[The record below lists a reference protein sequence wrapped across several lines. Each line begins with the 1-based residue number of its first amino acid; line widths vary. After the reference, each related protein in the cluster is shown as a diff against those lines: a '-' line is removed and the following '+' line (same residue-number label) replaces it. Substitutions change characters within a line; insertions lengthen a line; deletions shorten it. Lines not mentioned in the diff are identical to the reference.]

1 MIVEQLK
8 THVLKLLGRGKGG
21 SPYRISS
28 VGGCPR
34 QMYFNAIGMTPSNP
48 LQYEQLLVF
57 RRGTLAEDIL
67 APIMSD
73 MLGDAVSHGGTCSVC
88 KKKGLGNRAG
98 IHVTLKTPG
107 GITLMGHEDAEI
119 ETDEGLIVAD
129 YKSIT
134 PSGFDYRIKT
144 GAGGGNASQGNLY
157 CHAKAQ
163 KRDDVRGSLFI
174 YFDLAGGRLHGEF
187 VEYSPERAEEDLR
200 IFDLVREH
208 EGRFRAAVQKAGI
221 TKGMLDKK
229 WMPKLYELA
238 IEYAPAPI
246 SQTRNDFPCQYTK
259 NGKIFPCQHFDSCGT
274 GIFVA
279 ENLSDEVAE
288 LEGVYVDA
296 AKALRI
302 SKEKERYWK
311 TERKKFSNILS
322 NTLGRMGVKRARAP
336 GVYGEKAGLVK
347 LRTRSSSGLK
357 KAKVPADILAMIPND
372 AKWKTTY
379 SFVDL
384 EPTE

>member
-8 THVLKLLGRGKGG
+8 THIAKTLARKQGG

-34 QMYFNAIGMTPSNP
+34 RMYFDAIGLTPSNP
-48 LQYEQLLVF
+48 LKYEQLLVF
-57 RRGTLAEDIL
+57 KRGTMAEDIL
-67 APIMSD
+67 APLVTG
-73 MLGDAVSHGGTCSVC
+73 MLGDAVSHGGLCKVC
-88 KKKGLGNRAG
+88 DKAGRKNRYG

-119 ETDEGLIVAD
+119 ETDEGLIVVD

-134 PSGFDYRIKT
+134 PSGFDYRLKT
-144 GAGGGNASQGNLY
+144 GAGDSNASQGNLY

-163 KRDDVRGSLFI
+163 ERGDVRGSLFI

-187 VEYSPERAEEDLR
+187 VEYSPERAEDDLR
-200 IFDLVREH
+200 IFDLVKEH
-208 EGRFRAAVQKAGI
+208 EQAFRWAVLELDEY
-221 TKGMLDKK
+221 KGDK
-229 WMPKLYELA
+229 WNELVL
-238 IEYAPAPI
+238 EHAPAPI
-246 SQTRNDFPCQYTK
+246 NQKRDGFPCQYTK
-259 NGKIFPCQHFDSCGT
+259 SGKIFPCMHFDSCGT
-274 GIFVA
+274 GIFIA
-279 ENLSDEVAE
+279 EELSDEVAD
-288 LEGVYVDA
+288 LEGVYADA
-296 AKALRI
+296 AGSLRL
-302 SKEKERYWK
+302 SREKERYWK
-311 TERKKFSNILS
+311 TERKKFSNILA

-347 LRTRSSSGLK
+347 LRTRSNSGLK
-357 KAKVPADILAMIPND
+357 KSKVPADILAMIPD
-372 AKWKTTY
+372 EAKWKTTY